1 MTEVQQGSY
10 AKELDLFEQVLQQQ
24 KADKNKVYSLHK
36 PFTCCIAKVKAHKQY
51 EFGNKIGLTTSYTN
65 LVITSITSYNGNPHD
80 SKTIAP
86 LLEQMKS
93 NNLPVPKEVIYDRA
107 GKGVKQIEDT
117 IISTPDRKPL
127 KRDSNYQKQNK
138 RKKFRRRAA
147 IEPVIGHLKSYF
159 RMGQNYLNGEKSPK
173 INALLAE
180 TGWNLKKMMSKL
192 KEELTLHLDFI
203 VLIIFNTRRNLSF

>member
-1 MTEVQQGSY
+1 
-10 AKELDLFEQVLQQQ
+10 
-24 KADKNKVYSLHK
+24 
-36 PFTCCIAKVKAHKQY
+36 
-51 EFGNKIGLTTSYTN
+51 
-65 LVITSITSYNGNPHD
+65 
-80 SKTIAP
+80 
-86 LLEQMKS
+86 MKS
-93 NNLPVPKEVIYDRA
+93 NNLPIPKEVIVDRG

-138 RKKFRRRAA
+138 RNKFRRRAA

-173 INALLAE
+173 IKALLAA

-192 KEELTLHLDFI
+192 KEQLNLHLDFI
-203 VLIIFNTRRNLSF
+203 VLIIFNTRINLSF